1 METNKMTDT
10 ILIGIDGSPDSRRAV
25 EYGITMAKKD
35 KASLVLAF
43 VIEWSEYSFNTPE
56 ENEQRHKRREE
67 EIKTVKERVLDPML
81 ESLAPEGLEMKG
93 VVRHGQVAAAL
104 IQIAREQD
112 ANQIVVGRIGQKTI
126 STVIFGSVVTK
137 LIQLTH
143 IPVTIVP

>member
-1 METNKMTDT
+1 MTDT
-10 ILIGIDGSPDSRRAV
+10 ILVGIDGSPDSRRAV

-43 VIEWSEYSFNTPE
+43 VIEWSQYSFNTPE

-67 EIKTVKERVLDPML
+67 EIQTVNERILEPML
-81 ESLAPEGLEMKG
+81 ESRVPEALEIKG

-104 IQIAREQD
+104 IQSAREQG
-112 ANQIVVGRIGQKTI
+112 APQLVVGRIGQKAIT
-126 STVIFGSVVTK
+126 TMIFGSAVTQ